1 MTAIAERAA
10 IGGLKQVQ
18 KRAPIHRKLPSTFEE
33 YLEWRPKD
41 GYYYEWA
48 YGKLLKIDSMIYPEQ
63 FHIVNNLTRLFN
75 TTEAYREGGA
85 FQPETRMNTMD
96 KRARVPDISFWTLRQ
111 QRELAAKRAVVSAF
125 IVEIISSNDTAYDV
139 ETKMDEYFSSGVQ
152 MVWHVFPNTE
162 RIYIYTSPDHNQ
174 ICRGETICSAEE
186 IISGFSIKAKDV
198 FKLP

>member
-1 MTAIAERAA
+1 MTAIAA
-10 IGGLKQVQ
+10 IGLPKLVQ
-18 KRAPIHRKLPSTFEE
+18 KRASTVRKLPSTFEE

-48 YGKLLKIDSMIYPEQ
+48 YGKLLKIDSMIYPDQ

-75 TTEAYREGGA
+75 TTEAYQKGDA

-96 KRARVPDISFWTLRQ
+96 KRARVPDISYWTLRQ
-111 QRELAAKRAVVSAF
+111 QRELAAKRTAVSAF
-125 IVEIISSNDTAYDV
+125 IVEIISLNDSAYEV
-139 ETKMDEYFSSGVQ
+139 ETKMEEYFDSGVK

-162 RIYIYTSPDHNQ
+162 KVYIFTSPEHNQ

-186 IISGFSIKAKDV
+186 VITGFSIKAKDI

>member
-1 MTAIAERAA
+1 MTAVAA
-10 IGGLKQVQ
+10 IGLPKSVQ
-18 KRAPIHRKLPSTFEE
+18 KRPPVSRKLPTTFEE

-48 YGKLLKIDSMIYPEQ
+48 YGKLIKIDSMIYPDQ

-75 TTEAYREGGA
+75 TTESYREGGA

-96 KRARVPDISFWTLRQ
+96 KRARVPDISYWTLRQ
-111 QRELAAKRAVVSAF
+111 QRELAAKRSVISSF
-125 IVEIISSNDTAYDV
+125 IVEIISLNDTAYEV
-139 ETKMDEYFSSGVQ
+139 ENKMEEYFDSGVK

-162 RIYIYTSPDHNQ
+162 KIYIYTSPEHNQ
-174 ICRGETICSAEE
+174 ICRGEVICSAEE
-186 IISGFSIKAKDV
+186 VITGFSIKAKDV